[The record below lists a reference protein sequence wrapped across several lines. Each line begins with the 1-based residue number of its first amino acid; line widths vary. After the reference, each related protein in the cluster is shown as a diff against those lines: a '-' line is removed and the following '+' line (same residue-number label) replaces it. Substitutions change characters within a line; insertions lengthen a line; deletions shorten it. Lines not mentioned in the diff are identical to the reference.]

1 MQSKLSFV
9 LLFFAIHF
17 VIPDASSQPS
27 TDVYLLSMEEG
38 FPEAPGEVLIQV
50 TDRDGYD
57 NQPVF
62 SANSRLLRYT
72 SMDTTGQTDIYQ
84 YVLTNNKGLR
94 LTYTDESEYSAT
106 PQPGTLAYSV
116 IRVEMDG
123 TQRLWKFEKPGLP
136 PELLLED
143 VKPVGYHAWVDSSRV
158 ALFVLGDPP
167 TLQLADITTGK
178 AEQVAL
184 NIGRSL
190 HRIPGTKKI
199 SFVHKETDTDWMI
212 KEYDP
217 ETGGIFPIIGTFPGR
232 EDYAWH
238 PDGSLF
244 MANGTTLYRWTSE
257 SNTWDPVYDFADN
270 GLGELTRIAI
280 SPDGNYMAFVAN
292 R

>member
-1 MQSKLSFV
+1 MHKKNAAIFSWLLAGLFV
-9 LLFFAIHF
+9 ATA
-17 VIPDASSQPS
+17 DAQPA
-27 TDVYLLSMEEG
+27 TDVYLVSMEEG
-38 FPEAPGEVLIQV
+38 LPVISEEGPRRI
-50 TDRDGYD
+50 TDREGYD
-57 NQPVF
+57 NQPNF

-190 HRIPGTKKI
+190 HRIPGTTKI

-212 KEYDP
+212 KEFDP
-217 ETGGIFPIIGTFPGR
+217 DTGGIFPVVGTFPGR

-238 PDGSLF
+238 PDGTLF
-244 MANGTTLYRWTSE
+244 MANGTTLYRWTAE
-257 SNTWDPVYDFADN
+257 REMWDPVHDFADN
-270 GLGELTRIAI
+270 GLGELSRIAI